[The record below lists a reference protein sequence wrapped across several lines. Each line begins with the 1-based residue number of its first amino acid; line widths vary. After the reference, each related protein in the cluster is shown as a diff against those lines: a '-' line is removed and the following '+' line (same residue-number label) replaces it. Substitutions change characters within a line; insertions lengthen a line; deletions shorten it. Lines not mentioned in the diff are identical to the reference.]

1 MISVEAPRA
10 AAPVL
15 FLARSGDDVTLNA
28 RRRNKNNH
36 QIAFQREGPSP
47 SEPPL
52 CSTCGNATSEQRG
65 GAGAAGA
72 TPVSFGRSE
81 VMRTGLNKVSAR
93 VNPQCC
99 ARNARRDV
107 QVAVGQ
113 RGRVGFNGFT
123 CWGSEFKGLLALT

>member
-1 MISVEAPRA
+1 MISALVW
-10 AAPVL
+10 L
-15 FLARSGDDVTLNA
+15 LAQSGYDVTLNA
-28 RRRNKNNH
+28 RRRNKNNR

-47 SEPPL
+47 SEAPL

-65 GAGAAGA
+65 GTGAAGA
-72 TPVSFGRSE
+72 TPVSSGQSE
-81 VMRTGLNKVSAR
+81 VMRNGLNKVGAR

-113 RGRVGFNGFT
+113 RGRVGCNGFT
-123 CWGSEFKGLLALT
+123 CSGSEFTGLLALT